1 MNRSELYE
9 DLSDIIASYQYH
21 GAVDVDDNTV
31 DASDLY
37 RMLAKIHANW
47 TSIVAD

>member
-9 DLSDIIASYQYH
+9 DLSDIIASYQCH
-21 GAVDVDDNTV
+21 GDVETNEHNL

-37 RMLAKIHANW
+37 CMLTKIHANW
-47 TSIVAD
+47 HSIVTD

>member
-21 GAVDVDDNTV
+21 GDVEADEHTLN
-31 DASDLY
+31 ASDLY
-37 RMLAKIHANW
+37 CMLAKIHANW
-47 TSIVAD
+47 HSIVTD

>member
-21 GAVDVDDNTV
+21 GDIETTDHAV

-37 RMLAKIHANW
+37 CMLAKIHANW
-47 TSIVAD
+47 HSIVTD